1 MPQRKMKLTPEKRV
15 ELVESYL
22 NGEDSMTSLA
32 RTAGISRATLSNW
45 IMLYENGGPT
55 GLLARRKNTHYTIET
70 KIQAVNDY
78 LNGLGSL
85 SEITKKYGL
94 RHLNQLRDWIKIYNT
109 HGNFKTESGGSQ
121 MSQSRK
127 TTFKE
132 RVEIVHYCIVHDHN
146 YGKTA
151 IKYQVSYQQVRNW
164 VLKYEEMGE
173 AGLKDRRGHRAGTE
187 PSRTPEE
194 EMRDRLA
201 EQERKIKRLEMEN
214 DLLKKVRELERKW
227 D

>member
-32 RTAGISRATLSNW
+32 YSAGISGAALSNW
-45 IMLYENGGPT
+45 IMLYENGSPT

-70 KIQAVNDY
+70 KIQAINDY

-94 RHLNQLRDWIKIYNT
+94 RYLNQLRDWIKIYNT
-109 HGNFKTESGGSQ
+109 HGNFKTESDGSQ

-132 RVEIVHYCIVHDHN
+132 LVEIVHYCIVHVHN

-151 IKYQVSYQQVRNW
+151 TKYQVSYQLVRSW

-173 AGLKDRRGHRAGTE
+173 ASLKDRRGHRAKTE

-194 EMRDRLA
+194 EMCDRLA
-201 EQERKIKRLEMEN
+201 EE
-214 DLLKKVRELERKW
+214 
-227 D
+227 